1 MQSFDRVRFV
11 GSGACMAMWRLAAGV
26 VVGLCPTRC
35 PVFPERCSRWYQDD
49 FKPLQMASRLYE
61 QNQLDAVLEMR
72 DAENIGI
79 GENLRM
85 NLLPMFMFAVQHHI
99 PVILSSQYAPFLC
112 GLANV
117 THAGK
122 PQGSG
127 WKKQPL
133 TPRGYAGG
141 GSNQSG
147 TRDLGR
153 VVHVCISKL

>member
-1 MQSFDRVRFV
+1 
-11 GSGACMAMWRLAAGV
+11 MAMWRLAAGV

-85 NLLPMFMFAVQHHI
+85 NLLPMFMFAAKVYSRLLDI
-99 PVILSSQYAPFLC
+99 AIAYICFCLRLAATETSAAAAATNLRIVIEGQPAS
-112 GLANV
+112 
-117 THAGK
+117 THA
-122 PQGSG
+122 S
-127 WKKQPL
+127 
-133 TPRGYAGG
+133 R
-141 GSNQSG
+141 
-147 TRDLGR
+147 
-153 VVHVCISKL
+153 